1 MAPILPVAMLDPS
14 VPVQPLFPGI
24 YDQPKLEPKS
34 AKIRDFTGTKIHNGK
49 DPKVQTAKWQVG
61 KVKLDP

>member
-1 MAPILPVAMLDPS
+1 MAPILPVAMLDPP

-34 AKIRDFTGTKIHNGK
+34 AKIRGFTGTKIHNGK
-49 DPKVQTAKWQVG
+49 DPKVQTAK
-61 KVKLDP
+61 